1 MSQIR
6 PLAICIF
13 RDGDRILVGEGYDPV
28 KRETFY
34 RPLGGGIEFGER
46 AGQTI
51 QREVRE
57 EIGAEV
63 VSLQYLFTLENIFMF
78 NGETGHEI
86 VMVYDGQLVDEALYA
101 QEMIEGRE
109 FDGFRQAPLK
119 AVWKR
124 IEEFGPLSPLYPRW
138 FAGTP
143 EMKLPAKW
151 REVFGLEARETIVD
165 STECIANRRAE

>member
-13 RDGDRILVGEGYDPV
+13 RNGDQILVGEGYDPV
-28 KRETFY
+28 KREMFY

-46 AGQTI
+46 AEAAI
-51 QREVRE
+51 QREIRE

-63 VSLQYLFTLENIFMF
+63 ESLQYLFTLENIFTF
-78 NGETGHEI
+78 NGEAGHEI
-86 VMVYDGQLVDEALYA
+86 VMVFDGKLAGEEWYA
-101 QEMIEGRE
+101 RDGIEGRE

-124 IEEFGPLSPLYPRW
+124 IEEFGAGAPLYPD
-138 FAGTP
+138 
-143 EMKLPAKW
+143 
-151 REVFGLEARETIVD
+151 GLLEHLK
-165 STECIANRRAE
+165 